1 LIVATPS
8 LDAHPRLALGCRLRE
23 VSSTESTL
31 LMPERAMKL
40 NGPGLEIVRRCD
52 GTRTLRDIVRELEAL
67 YSEAP
72 PGRIEQEA
80 LVFVERLWERRAL
93 DLE

>member
-1 LIVATPS
+1 VPPTPDS
-8 LDAHPRLALGCRLRE
+8 RPRLALGCRL
-23 VSSTESTL
+23 SDASGTEATL

-52 GTRTLRDIVRELEAL
+52 GQRTLGAIVAELKAL
-67 YSEAP
+67 YPTAP
-72 PGRIEQEA
+72 PATLEQEA
-80 LVFVERLWERRAL
+80 LQFVERLWERRAL

>member
-1 LIVATPS
+1 LSDASATE
-8 LDAHPRLALGCRLRE
+8 G
-23 VSSTESTL
+23 TL

-52 GTRTLRDIVRELEAL
+52 GVRTLEGIVQELIAL
-67 YSEAP
+67 YPAAP
-72 PGRIEQEA
+72 AATIEQEA
-80 LVFVERLWERRAL
+80 MQFVERLWERRAL